1 MPGAGPG
8 AGAAGVYPPR
18 PMTDLVVDNPFT
30 LEEAARRPYA
40 DDATI
45 DHLLDAATATA
56 RAWARSPLAERI
68 ALCSRAVEEM
78 EAARESIAADITRTM
93 GKPLR
98 QARNELAGMVKRARH
113 MGSIAEA
120 SLADTVLPLDGFE
133 RRIARVPLGVVL
145 DLPAWNYPL
154 LTAVNVLIPA
164 VLAGNA
170 VVVKHSPR
178 SPLCGEHFAAAF
190 ARAGAPAGLVQALH
204 ADYPTTERIAGDR
217 RIGYVAFTGSVFGGH
232 RIYAAAASQRFTDV
246 GLELGGKDGAY
257 VAPDADFDKA
267 VDGVVDGACYNAGQS
282 CCAVERAYVHES
294 IYDRFVEAAMALMKQ
309 YKLGDPTE
317 EGISM
322 GPIAQPWHPAFLQ
335 KQIDQARDRGAN
347 VLLGGRATQV
357 DGRGRFFEPTLLTDC
372 DPSLDVMRVETFG
385 PVLPI
390 VKVRSDEEA
399 VAHINDCDLGLT
411 AAIYTKD
418 AERAARL
425 AAELDVGTVY
435 MNQCDTLD
443 PALPW
448 TGTKDS
454 GKGASLSSLGFLHLT
469 RPKALNFKL

>member
-1 MPGAGPG
+1 
-8 AGAAGVYPPR
+8 
-18 PMTDLVVDNPFT
+18 MTDLIVDNPYT
-30 LEEAARRPYA
+30 LEEAVRRPLA
-40 DDATI
+40 DGATI
-45 DHLLDAATATA
+45 DRVLDAAKQAA
-56 RAWARSPLAERI
+56 RAWAKTPLAERV
-68 ALCSRAVEEM
+68 ALCERATAELEK
-78 EAARESIAADITRTM
+78 ARETVAAEITHMM

-98 QARNELAGMVKRARH
+98 QARNEIAGTAKRARH
-113 MGSIAEA
+113 MCSIAEA

-133 RRIARVPLGVVL
+133 RRIVREPHGVVL

-154 LTAVNVLIPA
+154 LTAVNVVIPA

-178 SPLCGEHFAAAF
+178 SPLCGEHFAEAF
-190 ARAGAPAGLVQALH
+190 ARGGAPAGLVQALH
-204 ADYPTTERIAGDR
+204 ADHPTTERICGDPR
-217 RIGYVAFTGSVFGGH
+217 VGYVAFTGSVYGGH
-232 RIYAAAASQRFTDV
+232 RIYAAAAAARFVDV

-294 IYDRFVEAAMALMKQ
+294 LYDRFVEAALALMKQ

-317 EGISM
+317 EGVNM
-322 GPIAQPWHPAFLQ
+322 GPIAQPWHPGFIE
-335 KQIDQARDRGAN
+335 KQIEQARSRGAKI
-347 VLLGGRATQV
+347 LCGGKAAQV
-357 DGRGRFFEPTLLTDC
+357 AGRGRFFEPTLLTDC
-372 DPSLDVMRVETFG
+372 APDLDVMRVETFG

-399 VAHINDCDLGLT
+399 LALINDSELGLT

-418 AERAARL
+418 AARAARL
-425 AAELDVGTVY
+425 AKDLEVGTVY

-448 TGTKDS
+448 TGVKDS

-469 RPKALNFKL
+469 RPKAINFKL